1 MRRRAT
7 RVERSTRSH
16 RPRAAIVSRW
26 RDAVDSGTNAL
37 LNRTESGQS
46 AAVSAAHTALQTV
59 DQMLTQSSGRL
70 CDDHMLRHKAL
81 RLRVYAL
88 NLIPSGVDAE
98 LAEAI
103 EKCVEGMSL
112 HLPPYHP
119 ELAFYRFWHAKALT
133 KQAGGGSCGKSAQKA
148 LQKRAAEAR
157 RRRPMAWRSRT
168 VPTTRRSASGGAAKR
183 TRSGLSVGSSSSQR
197 RDGV

>member
-1 MRRRAT
+1 M
-7 RVERSTRSH
+7 
-16 RPRAAIVSRW
+16 SRW

-133 KQAGGGSCGKSAQKA
+133 KQAGGGSRQERAEG
-148 LQKRAAEAR
+148 AAEAR
-157 RRRPMAWRSRT
+157 GERGRQQPMAWRSRT
-168 VPTTRRSASGGAAKR
+168 VPTTRRSASGGAAGGR
-183 TRSGLSVGSSSSQR
+183 EGLSVGSSSSKA
-197 RDGV
+197 